1 MLTAAIYTTH
11 LMLLIAAFRRAGLR
25 PVLFI
30 LAGGMALSWIA
41 GAYLG
46 GPPRIVAHIML
57 GLFTIFAVKVWH
69 DRAHDR
75 LVALLAY
82 AGIVWAVV
90 YMVNPYVDYWTYAAG
105 VNCAA
110 AVQLLIGGGMA
121 DDLGRRIDHWL
132 DRAWPWGAGAL
143 RSVAVF

>member
-1 MLTAAIYTTH
+1 MLTAAIYTMH
-11 LMLLIAAFRRAGLR
+11 LLLLIAAFWRVKAR

-30 LAGGMALSWIA
+30 LAGGMALSWVA

-46 GPPRIVAHIML
+46 GPDRIIAFIL
-57 GLFTIFAVKVWH
+57 IDLATIFAINVWH

-75 LVALLAY
+75 VVALIAFT
-82 AGIVWAVV
+82 GIVWAVL
-90 YMVNPYVDYWTYAAG
+90 YMAVPYINYWTYAAG

-121 DDLGRRIDHWL
+121 DDLGRRIDNWI
-132 DRAWPWGAGAL
+132 DRAWPRGASAL
-143 RSVAVF
+143 RSMAVY